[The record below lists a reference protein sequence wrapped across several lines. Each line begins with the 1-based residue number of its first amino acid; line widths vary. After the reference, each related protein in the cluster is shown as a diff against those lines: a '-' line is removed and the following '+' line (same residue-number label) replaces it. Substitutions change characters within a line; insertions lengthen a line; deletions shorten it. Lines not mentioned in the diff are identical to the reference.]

1 MGFDE
6 EEQRKKDN
14 DTLKNGLDEEKML
27 RGQENEMMKKVL
39 SDACADLDN
48 KLFEHRGNI
57 EKALEDEKDERAA
70 QHDDMINRLD
80 RERKERIKGNDK
92 IQNQLL
98 DELEAMATKQVQDT
112 EALKDAIDKEAEMR
126 QNLRNDLEK
135 ELIEQGKELFN
146 ELDKNKNDTD
156 MKLAKEVENRM
167 ELEKQFQ
174 KDLDGNVR
182 DL

>member
-1 MGFDE
+1 MG
-6 EEQRKKDN
+6 
-14 DTLKNGLDEEKML
+14 
-27 RGQENEMMKKVL
+27 
-39 SDACADLDN
+39 
-48 KLFEHRGNI
+48 
-57 EKALEDEKDERAA
+57 DERAA

-98 DELEAMATKQVQDT
+98 DELEAMATKQVRDT

-174 KDLDGNVR
+174 KDLD
-182 DL
+182 